1 MDNGKRDLES
11 FTDWKERFEMATEAC
26 HWDQFFIG
34 HVMKVSGQ
42 TTQGLSNC

>member
-1 MDNGKRDLES
+1 MEKEIWKALLTGKRDLRWQLKLVIGMYS
-11 FTDWKERFEMATEAC
+11 
-26 HWDQFFIG
+26 FIG